1 VQDQF
6 NLGHIFVLVPC
17 GEKDSDIEGCDYD
30 IGDAAAVQ
38 NNTAPLF
45 SVHAAAMQV
54 GLRPSEMKDRNRAL
68 LANRNRRR

>member
-1 VQDQF
+1 MAKE
-6 NLGHIFVLVPC
+6 PPKPTMR
-17 GEKDSDIEGCDYD
+17 GECYD
-30 IGDAAAVQ
+30 IVDAAAVQ

>member
-17 GEKDSDIEGCDYD
+17 DEKHSDIEGCDYD
-30 IGDAAAVQ
+30 IMDAAAVQ

-45 SVHAAAMQV
+45 SVQV